1 MQILIITSPT
11 SRVREFHFSK
21 IHLLLG
27 AMAVIFTLV
36 SVNWLVAASVNLARD
51 TIFTLGQA
59 EQQGKK
65 IVTLAE
71 ADYEYKLHELQARLV
86 QAQQSLGQL
95 DSLRNQ
101 LLQLNSLP
109 KVSQKDVVSSSL
121 SQEGFVDTPLALGGP
136 LKISREIFSPDETYG
151 VRLDR
156 TLQDSIS
163 LQTQVLTLQKAF
175 AETQI
180 SMSGVPS
187 GSPLP
192 FEVSPSSGLGY
203 RIDPFT
209 RQIAWH
215 DGTDF
220 PAAYGTLILATAD
233 GIVIKA
239 GWSGEYG
246 NLVDV
251 QHRNGTV
258 TRYAHAQELMVQVGQ
273 KVKKSQPLAKVG
285 STGRSTG
292 PHLHYEILRDGAPA
306 S

>member
-11 SRVREFHFSK
+11 SRVKEFHLSK
-21 IHLLLG
+21 MHLLLG
-27 AMAVIFTLV
+27 AMAVFLALV
-36 SVNWLVAASVNLARD
+36 AVNWLVAASVNLTRD
-51 TIFTLGQA
+51 TLFTLGQA
-59 EQQGKK
+59 ELQEKK

-71 ADYEYKLHELQARLV
+71 ADYEYKLHELQARLA

-95 DSLRNQ
+95 DSLRSQ
-101 LLQLNSLP
+101 LLQLNSSP
-109 KVSQKDVVSSSL
+109 KVIQKEL
-121 SQEGFVDTPLALGGP
+121 LPETPLALGGP
-136 LKISREIFSPDETYG
+136 LKLSREIFSPEETYG

-163 LQTQVLTLQKAF
+163 LQTQVLTLQRAF
-175 AETQI
+175 AETQV
-180 SMSGVPS
+180 SMSGVPA

-192 FEVSPSSGLGY
+192 FEVAPSSGLGY

-220 PAAYGTLILATAD
+220 PAAYGTPILATAD

-251 QHRNGTV
+251 QHRNGAV

-292 PHLHYEILRDGAPA
+292 PHLHYEILRDGMPA

>member
-1 MQILIITSPT
+1 
-11 SRVREFHFSK
+11 
-21 IHLLLG
+21 
-27 AMAVIFTLV
+27 
-36 SVNWLVAASVNLARD
+36 
-51 TIFTLGQA
+51 
-59 EQQGKK
+59 
-65 IVTLAE
+65 
-71 ADYEYKLHELQARLV
+71 
-86 QAQQSLGQL
+86 
-95 DSLRNQ
+95 
-101 LLQLNSLP
+101 
-109 KVSQKDVVSSSL
+109 
-121 SQEGFVDTPLALGGP
+121 
-136 LKISREIFSPDETYG
+136 
-151 VRLDR
+151 
-156 TLQDSIS
+156 
-163 LQTQVLTLQKAF
+163 
-175 AETQI
+175 
-180 SMSGVPS
+180 MSGVPS

-220 PAAYGTLILATAD
+220 PATYGTLILATAD

-273 KVKKSQPLAKVG
+273 KVKKFQPLAKVG

-292 PHLHYEILRDGAPA
+292 PHLHYEILRDGMPA

>member
-1 MQILIITSPT
+1 
-11 SRVREFHFSK
+11 
-21 IHLLLG
+21 
-27 AMAVIFTLV
+27 
-36 SVNWLVAASVNLARD
+36 VAASVNLTRD

-59 EQQGKK
+59 ELQEKK

-109 KVSQKDVVSSSL
+109 KVNQKDVVSGSL
-121 SQEGFVDTPLALGGP
+121 SQEGFVDTALALGGP

-156 TLQDSIS
+156 TLQDSIG

-175 AETQI
+175 AETQV
-180 SMSGVPS
+180 SMNGAPT

-192 FEVSPSSGLGY
+192 FEVAPSSGLGY

-220 PAAYGTLILATAD
+220 PAAYGTPILATAD

-251 QHRNGTV
+251 QHRNGVV
-258 TRYAHAQELMVQVGQ
+258 TRYAHAQELMVRVGQ
-273 KVKKSQPLAKVG
+273 KVKKSQLLAKVG